1 MVGQYEVVG
10 NGQVQVSFLMIYAEK
25 VIVWVGLQIRCFC
38 DIFFHFNV
46 FGSKFENFFSFL
58 VAGYI
63 WYARA
68 LMYVT
73 SLYVR

>member
-1 MVGQYEVVG
+1 MR

-25 VIVWVGLQIRCFC
+25 VIVWVGCYKFVAFVT
-38 DIFFHFNV
+38 FFRFNV
-46 FGSKFENFFSFL
+46 FGSKFENFLSFR
-58 VAGYI
+58 VAVYM

-73 SLYVR
+73 SLKVR